1 MKTTYRPAA
10 KTRSMRSLQRR
21 EEAAGW
27 LFVSPMLLG
36 TTVLTLLPIVAT
48 FVLSFADWK
57 FIAGIEALR
66 WIGLENFRE
75 LMDDPKFIRSLQNNF
90 VFLLSVPIYMAVS
103 LALAVFINNKAYMK
117 NLFKV
122 VFFMPYISS
131 VVAVAV
137 VWQVLFHP
145 SLGPVNEFLRLLGIS
160 DPPLW
165 IADPDFALISLMM
178 ISVWISIGFNMI
190 VYIAGLQAIP
200 RDIYE
205 AAEIDGAG
213 GWRSFTRITWPLLT
227 PTTFF
232 LLITGFIYSFKVF
245 DLIAILTKGGPIQ
258 STTMLV
264 WYMYETA
271 FTNLDIGYASS
282 IALVLFLCLV
292 IITTLQW
299 IGQNRWVN
307 Y

>member
-1 MKTTYRPAA
+1 MNANIRTKGG
-10 KTRSMRSLQRR
+10 SMRSLHRR

-27 LFVSPMLLG
+27 LFVAPMLIG
-36 TTVLTLLPIVAT
+36 TTVLTLIPIVAT

-57 FIAGIEALR
+57 FIAGIDALR
-66 WIGLENFRE
+66 WIGWENFE
-75 LMDDPKFIRSLQNNF
+75 KLVDDSKFQRSLLNNF
-90 VFLLSVPIYMAVS
+90 IFLLSVPIYMGIS
-103 LALAVFINNKAYMK
+103 LFLAIFINNLAYLK
-117 NLFKV
+117 SLFKV

-145 SLGPVNEFLRLLGIS
+145 SLGPVNHLLRLIGIAN
-160 DPPLW
+160 PPQW
-165 IADPDFALISLMM
+165 IADPDYALVSLMM

-200 RDIYE
+200 RDMYE
-205 AAEIDGAG
+205 AAEIDGAN
-213 GWRSFTRITWPLLT
+213 GWVKFTRITWPLLT

-245 DLIAILTKGGPIQ
+245 DLVAVLTKGGPIQ

-264 WYMYETA
+264 WYIYEKA
-271 FTNLDIGYASS
+271 FVSLDIGYASA
-282 IALVLFLCLV
+282 IALILFLCLF
-292 IITTLQW
+292 IITMLQW
-299 IGQNRWVN
+299 IGQNKWVN